1 MLVPENDGLYSSD
14 LTLIK
19 PSFLVFFPPILQK
32 FLADTKTLYLAE
44 LEAVDFISNAEA
56 ARVKINKWVEKKTQ
70 GNHQSVLKPKQH
82 NLTYKTPLFVP
93 FCHCRKNET
102 TPLIRLMIYLCF
114 NFSVLDLLIHLYC
127 RDNQGSVGW
136 RDFGYL
142 YKTCAGKRPL
152 LQRRLG
158 EEVQHCQDHWSTI

>member
-56 ARVKINKWVEKKTQ
+56 ARVKINKWVEKKT
-70 GNHQSVLKPKQH
+70 GNHQSVTAVKMKQLH
-82 NLTYKTPLFVP
+82 LFV
-93 FCHCRKNET
+93 
-102 TPLIRLMIYLCF
+102 
-114 NFSVLDLLIHLYC
+114 
-127 RDNQGSVGW
+127 
-136 RDFGYL
+136 
-142 YKTCAGKRPL
+142 
-152 LQRRLG
+152 
-158 EEVQHCQDHWSTI
+158 

>member
-44 LEAVDFISNAEA
+44 LEEVDFISNAEA
-56 ARVKINKWVEKKTQ
+56 ARVKINKWVEKKTR

-102 TPLIRLMIYLCF
+102 AVLIRFRIDPSIL
-114 NFSVLDLLIHLYC
+114 
-127 RDNQGSVGW
+127 
-136 RDFGYL
+136 
-142 YKTCAGKRPL
+142 
-152 LQRRLG
+152 
-158 EEVQHCQDHWSTI
+158 